1 MAESHLQISVLHR
14 PCNWMQGWEGEM
26 DTVHA
31 AFLHSGASFSE
42 DYEPLFTAPEPV
54 AETPVLS
61 WEVHMTTKLRL
72 RVSAMLPSGLG
83 KPPETRA
90 RYGWMG

>member
-1 MAESHLQISVLHR
+1 MTFTGSGSR
-14 PCNWMQGWEGEM
+14 PP
-26 DTVHA
+26 TSLLLRS
-31 AFLHSGASFSE
+31 LHSRRSVRAHSRAVPWRTIFPRHIADLVPS
-42 DYEPLFTAPEPV
+42 TPE
-54 AETPVLS
+54 ETPVLG